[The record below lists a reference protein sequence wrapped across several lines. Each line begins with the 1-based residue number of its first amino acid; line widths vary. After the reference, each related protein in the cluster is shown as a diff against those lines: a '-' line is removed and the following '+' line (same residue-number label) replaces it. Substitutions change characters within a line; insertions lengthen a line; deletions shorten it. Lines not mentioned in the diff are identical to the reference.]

1 MPKKSTPTTSQ
12 TPLNPIT
19 DFNTIPEREELIV
32 NLQYRRKIY
41 PFKIW
46 NLTGIENDNLEK
58 ERGARIKEWGKRE
71 PKPKTEVKG
80 GQDIPKPDAE
90 YKAKYDEWESAKNA
104 EIGLWYEYK
113 LLELGLFNCSG
124 AVIPG
129 DTEQERIEYVRKTL
143 GVLWT
148 PLAMQIYNFST
159 IQDVE
164 VKNFT

>member
-46 NLTGIENDNLEK
+46 NLTGIENDNIEK
-58 ERGARIKEWGKRE
+58 ERVARIKEWEKRE

-90 YKAKYDEWESAKNA
+90 YKAKHDEWEAAKNA
-104 EIGLWYEYK
+104 ERGNPKIK
-113 LLELGLFNCSG
+113 SAVNHNRSRSRIKSNDQDQDSG
-124 AVIPG
+124 HR
-129 DTEQERIEYVRKTL
+129 QYV
-143 GVLWT
+143 
-148 PLAMQIYNFST
+148 
-159 IQDVE
+159 
-164 VKNFT
+164 